1 MLNFGH
7 TIGHA
12 IETWSLKNDKSPLK
26 HGEAVAIGMLCEAYI
41 SNKILDLS
49 NKELNQ
55 IVQFVG
61 KNFSHYKG
69 QWDVNELIS
78 YMKNDK
84 KNYKGNYN
92 FSLLKKVGK
101 AKIDVDCNTDL
112 ILDSLSFYQ
121 SLSQQ
126 FPSQH
131 SA

>member
-1 MLNFGH
+1 VLNFGH

-12 IETWSLKNDKSPLK
+12 IETWSLKNDKNPLK
-26 HGEAVAIGMLCEAYI
+26 HGEAVAIGMLCEAFI
-41 SNKILDLS
+41 SNKLLGLS

-55 IVQFVG
+55 IVQFIS

-69 QWDVNELIS
+69 KWELNELIS

-101 AKIDVDCNTDL
+101 AKIDVDCSTDL
-112 ILDSLSFYQ
+112 ILESLTYYQ
-121 SLSQQ
+121 GLGQQ
-126 FPSQH
+126 FPSQL